1 MLFGNRLKKSVKIQ
15 DVAKVAGVSTA
26 TISRALS
33 NPSVVSKATREA
45 VLEAVKVT
53 GYRVN
58 RAARNLRTRKS
69 NAILVLLPDIG
80 NPFFSQILQGI
91 QTVLS
96 PNGFSM
102 LIAETAQISA
112 AGEHLID
119 YFNDG
124 RADGMIVFDGGLDRD
139 VARDLIEA
147 PQRNQIVFA
156 CEWLDNADFPSVRS
170 ANRRGAVEAV
180 MHLIELGHKKIA
192 HVTGPKGNVLTEARH
207 ESFVKTLEDNHI
219 PLRNE
224 WVLDGD
230 FHLNSGRIA
239 ARKIMDMDEKPTAIF
254 CASDQIACALIA
266 EFSKCNIN
274 VPEDM
279 AVIGFD
285 DIELAE
291 HFVPALTTMRQDRLG
306 LGRQAAQILLSRM
319 MNDSEIS
326 NSDVIVMDVDL
337 VVRESTAPPRN

>member
-1 MLFGNRLKKSVKIQ
+1 LKKTVKIQ

-26 TISRALS
+26 TISRTLS

-69 NAILVLLPDIG
+69 NTILVLLPDIG

-91 QTVLS
+91 QKVLS
-96 PNGFSM
+96 PRGFSM
-102 LIAETAQISA
+102 LIAETGQISA

-119 YFNDG
+119 YFDDG

-156 CEWLDNADFPSVRS
+156 CEWLNNADFPSVRS

-180 MHLIELGHKKIA
+180 NHLIELGHKKIA
-192 HVTGPKGNVLTEARH
+192 HIKGPEGNVLTDARF
-207 ESFVKTLEDNHI
+207 ESYVKALEENNI
-219 PLRNE
+219 PIRE
-224 WVLDGD
+224 DWIFAGD
-230 FHLNSGRIA
+230 FQLNSGRDV
-239 ARKIMDMDEKPTAIF
+239 ARQILKLDEKPTAIF
-254 CASDQIACALIA
+254 CASDQIACALIS
-266 EFSKCNIN
+266 EFSKNN
-274 VPEDM
+274 VKVPDEM

-319 MNDSEIS
+319 MNDAEIS
-326 NSDVIVMDVDL
+326 DSDVIVMDVDL
-337 VVRESTAPPRN
+337 VVRESTAPPKN